1 MSLRDQRLLAFVL
14 AAGTLAVCVDAGR
27 AQDQADSE
35 KSPDAAGAVELNE
48 QEQAFF
54 DLMQNSTLVGHFS
67 VDGADEKGPARTDR
81 YRINGV
87 TKVKGADWLV
97 NARVV
102 YGEFDVV
109 VPVPVK
115 MHWAGDTAV
124 LSVTDLTLPVLGEGF
139 SSRLLFDGK
148 RYAGTWAHGEVGGHM
163 WGKIEKQTGEKPSNP
178 EK

>member
-1 MSLRDQRLLAFVL
+1 MSFREQRILSFVL
-14 AAGTLAVCVDAGR
+14 AAVTLAACVDAGW
-27 AQDQADSE
+27 AQDQADSG
-35 KSPDAAGAVELNE
+35 KSTDTAGTVELNE

-67 VDGADEKGPARTDR
+67 IDGADEKGPARTDR

-87 TKVKGADWLV
+87 SKVKGADWLV

-102 YGEFDVV
+102 YGDFDVV

-163 WGKIEKQTGEKPSNP
+163 WGKIEKQAEEEPSQP
-178 EK
+178 E

>member
-1 MSLRDQRLLAFVL
+1 MNFSLQPRVMSML
-14 AAGTLAVCVDAGR
+14 AAAMFAVDVAS
-27 AQDQADSE
+27 AQD
-35 KSPDAAGAVELNE
+35 SPARTTETSTPAVELNE

-54 DLMQNSTLVGHFS
+54 DLMKDSVLVGHFS
-67 VDGADEKGPARTDR
+67 IDGADKDAPARTDR

-87 TKVKGADWLV
+87 SKVQDENWLV

-102 YGEFDVV
+102 YGDFDVV

-139 SSRLLFDGK
+139 GSRLLFDGK

-163 WGKIEKQTGEKPSNP
+163 WGKIEKQSDAESKPP
-178 EK
+178 AK